1 MRTGWFSWLRAD
13 DKTINDM
20 LENQGANL
28 VRAIAALIELLKYYD
43 GLKERK
49 SRIKDL
55 EHEGD

>member
-28 VRAIAALIELLKYYD
+28 VRGTSALVELMKYYD
-43 GLKERK
+43 ALKERK
-49 SRIKDL
+49 SRIRI
-55 EHEGD
+55 